1 MVESGEVITSGVA
14 ATDAQWCAF
23 LTQDGGSFYIRAPN
37 TTSPSGKQSLLSL
50 LEIAESLGCATA
62 WMLVDRQRADFVSVV
77 SAFKFLGFQLSQ
89 GVFKDAGANK
99 IHALLRYEL
108 E

>member
-1 MVESGEVITSGVA
+1 VEGSELINGLGTTADS
-14 ATDAQWCAF
+14 QWSAF
-23 LTQDGGSFYIRAPN
+23 LTSDGGSFYIRAPSV
-37 TTSPSGKQSLLSL
+37 TSPTGKQSLLSL
-50 LEIAESLGCATA
+50 LEIAETLGCTTA
-62 WMLVDRQRADFVSVV
+62 WMLVDRQRSDFVQVV

-89 GVFKDAGANK
+89 SVYKNAGTNK